1 MSGENGSR
9 GRRVLRIFMICT
21 APDIIKMVK
30 YTRLRWAKLR
40 GRSEIEWRERKQ
52 RTEGSEDFHDLYGA
66 GYY

>member
-1 MSGENGSR
+1 
-9 GRRVLRIFMICT
+9 MICT

-52 RTEGSEDFHDLYGA
+52 RTEGSEDFHDLYGT